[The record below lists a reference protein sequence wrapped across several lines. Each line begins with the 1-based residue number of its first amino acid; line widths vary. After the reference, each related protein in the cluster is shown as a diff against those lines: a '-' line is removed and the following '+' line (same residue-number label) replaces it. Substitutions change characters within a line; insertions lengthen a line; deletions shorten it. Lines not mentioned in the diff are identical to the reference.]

1 MIEKYRNIM
10 VSRKGDVDDSH
21 METISIIG
29 IVSPNKCYKI
39 DNDNLIETDTII
51 SHETIS
57 DIEPIH
63 FKIYNISHKWQDK
76 EKIINNSNILGDN
89 GILKLDMNRIDI
101 PIAETTM
108 NNLSFYSTILLKIG
122 DFVQFDIENE
132 MPITIMNIGK
142 NYVKHYLLNQ
152 DKGCGSYLEYH
163 NTPHFHMPLNKN
175 SDGHVILGR
184 IINDICYLSAFNIPY
199 NYAIYIKPNVIHCDA
214 YLTGDYLVVYNK
226 TDHYSTVLLKNNGCI
241 VDVNIK

>member
-1 MIEKYRNIM
+1 MFEKFRNII
-10 VSRKGDVDDSH
+10 VSRKGDKDDSH
-21 METISIIG
+21 MQTISIIG

-39 DNDNLIETDTII
+39 CNDNLIETDATITHKNI
-51 SHETIS
+51 C
-57 DIEPIH
+57 DLEPIH
-63 FKIYNISHKWQDK
+63 FKIYNISEKWNDK
-76 EKIINNSNILGDN
+76 EKIMNNSNILGDN
-89 GILKLDMNRIDI
+89 GVLNLDVNKIDI
-101 PIAETTM
+101 PIAETTI

-122 DFVQFDIENE
+122 DVIEFDFE

-142 NYVKHYLLNQ
+142 NYVKDYLLNEN
-152 DKGCGSYLEYH
+152 KGCGAYLEYH

-214 YLTGDYLVVYNK
+214 YLTGDYLVVYTK
-226 TDHYSTVLLKNNGCI
+226 TDYYSTVLIKNNDCI
-241 VDVNIK
+241 IDVNVTF